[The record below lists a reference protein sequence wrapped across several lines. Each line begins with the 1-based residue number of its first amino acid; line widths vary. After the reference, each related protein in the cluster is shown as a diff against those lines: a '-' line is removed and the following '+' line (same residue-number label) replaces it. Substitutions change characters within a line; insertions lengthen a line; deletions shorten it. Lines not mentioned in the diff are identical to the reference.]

1 MIYFDNAATTFPKPQ
16 CVYDAVNEGMKN
28 FSFNAG
34 RGSYSVAT
42 NTFNMITATREKIAN
57 IIKARLNQVVF
68 TSSATESLNIIINGL
83 ELKKGDKVY
92 ISPFEHNSIVRTLYK
107 CGVDIKLIP
116 FNKKDWSVDYT
127 KFNDELVIN
136 KPKAVIIS
144 HISNVTGY
152 ELPYSEIF
160 KYSKKYGIV
169 TVLDSA
175 QGFGTYSVDSKNVDF
190 VVFAGH
196 KSLYSVFGI
205 AGFINVSETFLD
217 TYKTGGTGSDSLN
230 LEMPQDFPSRMEAG
244 SLNSVAIYTLNKSV
258 DFITN
263 SDFASKKHELTNYL
277 ISQLKKLDNVIV
289 YCPDNVETKG
299 IVAFNIEGYSS
310 DEVGK
315 ILSSQYD
322 ICVRT
327 GYHCAP
333 YIHDF
338 IDDKKFAGCVRVSFS
353 GFNTI
358 EEIDTLIDAIKE
370 ITL

>member
-16 CVYDAVNEGMKN
+16 CVYDAVNEAMKN

-57 IIKARLNQVVF
+57 IIKANPNQVVF

-83 ELKKGDKVY
+83 ELKKEDKVY
-92 ISPFEHNSIVRTLYK
+92 VSPFEHNSIVRTLHK

-116 FNKKDWSVDYT
+116 FNKKDWNVDYA
-127 KFNDELVIN
+127 KFNDELAVN
-136 KPKAVIIS
+136 RPKAVIIS

-152 ELPYSEIF
+152 ELPYNEIF
-160 KYSKKYGIV
+160 KYSKKYEAI

-175 QGFGTYSVDSKNVDF
+175 QGFGTYPVNSRYADF

-196 KSLYSVFGI
+196 KSLYSVFGV
-205 AGFINVSETFLD
+205 AGFINISNTFLS

-230 LEMPQDFPSRMEAG
+230 LDMPQEFPGKMEAG
-244 SLNSVAIYTLNKSV
+244 SLNSVAIYALNKSIDFIINS
-258 DFITN
+258 DFIT
-263 SDFASKKHELTNYL
+263 KKHELTSYL
-277 ISQLKKLDNVIV
+277 NSKLKELDNVIV
-289 YCPDNVETKG
+289 YCPENIETKG
-299 IVAFNIEGYSS
+299 ILAFNIDGYTS

-333 YIHDF
+333 YVHDF
-338 IDDKKFAGCVRVSFS
+338 IEDKKYAGCVRVSLS
-353 GFNTI
+353 GFNTV
-358 EEIDTLIDAIKE
+358 EEIDILIEAIKE
-370 ITL
+370 IIL

>member
-16 CVYDAVNEGMKN
+16 CVYDAVNDGMKK

-34 RGSYSVAT
+34 RGSYGVAMD
-42 NTFNMITATREKIAN
+42 TFNMITATREKIAN
-57 IIKARLNQVVF
+57 FIKATSNQVVF
-68 TSSATESLNIIINGL
+68 TSSATESLNVIINGL
-83 ELKKGDKVY
+83 KLKEGDNVY
-92 ISPFEHNSIVRTLYK
+92 ISPFEHNSIIRTLYK
-107 CGVDIKLIP
+107 CGVNIKFIP
-116 FNKKDWSVDYT
+116 FNKKDWSVDYI

-144 HISNVTGY
+144 HISNVTGF
-152 ELPYSEIF
+152 ELPYNEIF
-160 KYSKKYGIV
+160 NYSKKYDTI

-175 QGFGTYSVDSKNVDF
+175 QGFGTYEIDPKYVDF
-190 VVFAGH
+190 IVFAGH

-205 AGFINVSETFLD
+205 AGFINLSNILLD

-230 LEMPQDFPSRMEAG
+230 LEMPLELPIRLEAG
-244 SLNSVAIYTLNKSV
+244 SLNSVAIYALNRSI
-258 DFITN
+258 DFIN
-263 SDFASKKHELTNYL
+263 NNDFATKKYELTRYL
-277 ISQLKKLDNVIV
+277 ISKLKDLDGVIV
-289 YCPDNVETKG
+289 YCPDNIETKG

-310 DEVGK
+310 DDVGK

-333 YIHDF
+333 YVHDF
-338 IDDKKFAGCVRVSFS
+338 IEDKKYAGCVRVSLS

-358 EEIDTLIDAIKE
+358 EEIDSLINAIE
-370 ITL
+370 EML

>member
-34 RGSYSVAT
+34 RGSYNAAT
-42 NTFNMITATREKIAN
+42 NTFNMISATREKIAN
-57 IIKARLNQVVF
+57 IIKANPNQVVF

-83 ELKKGDKVY
+83 DLKSGDKVY
-92 ISPFEHNSIVRTLYK
+92 ISPFEHNSIVRTLHK
-107 CGVDIKLIP
+107 CNVEIKFIP
-116 FNKKDWSVDYT
+116 FNKKDWSVDYN
-127 KFNDELVIN
+127 KFNDELAVN

-144 HISNVTGY
+144 HISNVTGF
-152 ELPYSEIF
+152 ELPYNEIF
-160 KYSKKYGIV
+160 KYSKKYSSI

-175 QGFGTYSVDSKNVDF
+175 QGFGIYPVDPQFVDF

-196 KSLYSVFGI
+196 KSLYSVFGS
-205 AGFINVSETFLD
+205 AGFINKTNISLN

-230 LEMPQDFPSRMEAG
+230 LDMPQELPARMEAG
-244 SLNSVAIYTLNKSV
+244 SLNAVAIYALNKSI
-258 DFITN
+258 DFIVN
-263 SDFASKKHELTNYL
+263 SDFATKKHDLTSYL
-277 ISQLKKLDNVIV
+277 IKRLKELDNVIV
-289 YCPDNVETKG
+289 YCPENIETKG
-299 IVAFNIEGYSS
+299 IVSFNIEGYTS

-333 YIHDF
+333 YVHDF
-338 IDDKKFAGCVRVSFS
+338 LEDKKYAGCVRVSLS

-358 EEIDTLIDAIKE
+358 EEIDSLIEAIEE
-370 ITL
+370 IM

>member
-42 NTFNMITATREKIAN
+42 NTFNMITSTREKIAN
-57 IIKARLNQVVF
+57 IIKANPCQVVF
-68 TSSATESLNIIINGL
+68 TSSATESLNMIINGL
-83 ELKKGDKVY
+83 DLKKGDSVY
-92 ISPFEHNSIVRTLYK
+92 ISPFEHNSIVRTLHR
-107 CGVDIKLIP
+107 CGADIKLIP
-116 FNKKDWSVDYT
+116 FNKKDWNVDYA
-127 KFNDELVIN
+127 KFNDELAIN

-152 ELPYSEIF
+152 ELPYNEIF
-160 KYSKKYGIV
+160 KCSKKYGAI

-175 QGFGTYSVDSKNVDF
+175 QGFGTYSVDSNSVDF

-205 AGFINVSETFLD
+205 AGFINVSETFLN

-230 LEMPQDFPSRMEAG
+230 LEMPKDFPSRMEAG
-244 SLNSVAIYTLNKSV
+244 SLNSVAIYALNKSV
-258 DFITN
+258 DFIVN
-263 SDFASKKHELTNYL
+263 SDFAIKKHELTSYL
-277 ISQLKKLDNVIV
+277 ISKLRELDNVII
-289 YCPDNVETKG
+289 YCPKNVETKG
-299 IVAFNIEGYSS
+299 IVALNVEGYTS

-333 YIHDF
+333 YVHDF
-338 IDDKKFAGCVRVSFS
+338 IGDKKYSGCVRVSLS
-353 GFNTI
+353 GFNKT
-358 EEIDTLIDAIKE
+358 EEIDSLIEALGD
-370 ITL
+370 LV

>member
-1 MIYFDNAATTFPKPQ
+1 MIYFDNAATTYPKPQ

-34 RGSYSVAT
+34 RGNYSVAT

-57 IIKARLNQVVF
+57 IIKANPNQVVF
-68 TSSATESLNIIINGL
+68 TASATESLNIIINGL
-83 ELKKGDKVY
+83 DLKKGDKVY
-92 ISPFEHNSIVRTLYK
+92 ISPFEHNSIVRTLHK
-107 CGVDIKLIP
+107 CEAEIKFIP

-127 KFNDELVIN
+127 KLNDELAIN

-144 HISNVTGY
+144 HISNVTGF
-152 ELPYSEIF
+152 ELPYNEIF
-160 KYSKKYGIV
+160 KYSKKYGAI

-175 QGFGTYSVDSKNVDF
+175 QGFGTYMVDSKFVDF

-196 KSLYSVFGI
+196 KSLYSVFGV
-205 AGFINVSETFLD
+205 AGFINKTNTSLI

-230 LEMPQDFPSRMEAG
+230 LNMPQELPSSMEAG
-244 SLNSVAIYTLNKSV
+244 SLNAVAIYALNKSI
-258 DFITN
+258 DFIVN
-263 SDFASKKHELTNYL
+263 SDFATKKHDLTSYL
-277 ISQLKKLDNVIV
+277 IKKLKEFNNVIV
-289 YCPDNVETKG
+289 YCPENIEVKG
-299 IVAFNIEGYSS
+299 IVAFNIEGYTS

-338 IDDKKFAGCVRVSFS
+338 LEDKKYYGCVRVSLS
-353 GFNTI
+353 GFNTV
-358 EEIDTLIDAIKE
+358 EEIDSLINAIGE
-370 ITL
+370 IG